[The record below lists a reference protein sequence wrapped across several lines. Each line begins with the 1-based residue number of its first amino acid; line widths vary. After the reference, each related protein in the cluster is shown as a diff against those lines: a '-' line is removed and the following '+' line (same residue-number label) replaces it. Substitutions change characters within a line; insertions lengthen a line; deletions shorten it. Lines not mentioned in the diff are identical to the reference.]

1 MEYRTYKKKTYLLN
15 TYFVVTERYLG
26 TYADCFISE
35 VVSVRQPLFTCGMT
49 YYIPIVLDFTVLIDG
64 WSCPVNSTLYEAP
77 QNESEINK
85 L

>member
-49 YYIPIVLDFTVLIDG
+49 SLHSNSFRLYSPDWWLVMSCKQYSL
-64 WSCPVNSTLYEAP
+64 WSTTKWVR
-77 QNESEINK
+77 NK
-85 L
+85 